1 MPRIFK
7 KKGRR
12 LGGLW
17 LFKGRLRH
25 FGRNIKNWKRG
36 GDGLICVFL
45 ANIVYCSSRTAIS
58 QPLLPATARTGMDTQ
73 WSSESPTSHI
83 LGQSY
88 PKNKGINKTWVGW
101 GCYSDKYTARMVY
114 QINIE
119 ASLRCYKVYA
129 RGHADSSR
137 NPESHPRWRLV
148 KKTSVA
154 HQRGLDTVVSGKII
168 VKLIF
173 QSNI

>member
-1 MPRIFK
+1 MCSTFK
-7 KKGRR
+7 ESVLRMASASP
-12 LGGLW
+12 
-17 LFKGRLRH
+17 FYAFFSTIKGRLRH

-88 PKNKGINKTWVGW
+88 PKNKGINKTWVGSLGVLFW
-101 GCYSDKYTARMVY
+101 QVY
-114 QINIE
+114 GQDGIPNQYW
-119 ASLRCYKVYA
+119 SLSTLLQGIR
-129 RGHADSSR
+129 
-137 NPESHPRWRLV
+137 PW
-148 KKTSVA
+148 T
-154 HQRGLDTVVSGKII
+154 RGLFKKPRKSPTVEIGEENKCCTSER
-168 VKLIF
+168 LRY
-173 QSNI
+173 SC